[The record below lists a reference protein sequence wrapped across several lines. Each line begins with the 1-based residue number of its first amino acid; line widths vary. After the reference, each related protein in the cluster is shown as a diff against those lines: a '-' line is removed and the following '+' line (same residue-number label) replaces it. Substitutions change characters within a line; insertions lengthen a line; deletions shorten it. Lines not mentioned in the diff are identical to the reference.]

1 MRKFKTLKTSWFLS
15 VMTVAVI
22 FGEILR
28 RMLVETFDL
37 RLPGLPVAALCVGVV
52 AVTVSLFYDGSE

>member
-28 RMLVETFDL
+28 RLLVENFGL
-37 RLPGLPVAALCVGVV
+37 RLPGLPVAAFCVGIV
-52 AVTVSLFYDGSE
+52 AVAVSLVYDGSD